1 MPDVM
6 TSAGLAVTVAC
17 AVAVIIYESL
27 AGTSIVEALALSS
40 SSSSTAGGGESP
52 HSNHF
57 HYGAGARVTARSMM
71 CDSNGVPL
79 VMAAAA
85 SATPLLNDRT
95 IELSPCVYRPWLM
108 NQLPEQGVATPAR
121 AAFTRGKSAKTQRPR
136 PPPFKVLLTNFGW
149 NHPDQGIGLNVTRTI
164 RSRELLLGTVNHP
177 YFDPIDW
184 DEMNRRVVVERINRT
199 VNNDDDPTRYYV
211 FMDVE
216 TCYESNYPIYG
227 GGFENNLDTARG
239 RVGEERFVLD
249 FPNRRSI
256 RKVLASPLFRSY
268 PNRTKLVFL
277 DCYGD
282 AMEWHHRQKLLS
294 KQFGLVSISA
304 AYRNIDNTSDQGLP
318 PPPVNPIVLTTHE
331 LRDIATC
338 NAESNRT
345 YLFSFVGSVR
355 NDVREELIKLHNK
368 SIGVIS
374 LPLRRY
380 LNELATNVTP
390 VTFPDLLRGSVFAGA
405 PAGDNLFSYRFAE
418 VLTAGAIPVVHSDGW
433 VLPFRH
439 ELVDWSECLL
449 HLPESSIPDTIA
461 ILNNITAEQ
470 RCRMRQRCLE
480 IYNEYMSTGEGTIRG
495 ILEGLE
501 RVAKFG
507 SRDPPQ
513 HRRRHLSIAANRRSM
528 YSNL

>member
-1 MPDVM
+1 MPDLM

-27 AGTSIVEALALSS
+27 AGTSIVEALAQ
-40 SSSSTAGGGESP
+40 SSSSTAAGGESP
-52 HSNHF
+52 HSNYF
-57 HYGAGARVTARSMM
+57 HYGAGARVQARSL

-79 VMAAAA
+79 VVAAAAA
-85 SATPLLNDRT
+85 SSTPPLNDRT

-108 NQLPEQGVATPAR
+108 MDVAPPAGGAAPAR

-184 DEMNRRVVVERINRT
+184 DEMNRRVVERSNGT
-199 VNNDDDPTRYYV
+199 DNDDGNDDPTRYYV

-227 GGFENNLDTARG
+227 GGFGRNLDTIRG
-239 RVGEERFVLD
+239 RAGKGRFKVD
-249 FPNRRSI
+249 FPNHGSI
-256 RKVLASPLFRSY
+256 GKVLSSPLFRY
-268 PNRTKLVFL
+268 NPNRTKLVFL
-277 DCYGD
+277 DCFGD
-282 AMEWHHRQKLLS
+282 SPAWHRRKAMMS
-294 KQFGLVSISA
+294 KQLGFVSISA
-304 AYRNIDNTSDQGLP
+304 AYSRIDNTSDQGMP
-318 PPPVNPIVLTTHE
+318 PPPVNPIVLTADE

-338 NAESNRT
+338 NAESNRS

-355 NDVREELIKLHNK
+355 NSVRAKLTRLHNK

-374 LPLRRY
+374 LPLMRY
-380 LNELATNVTP
+380 LDELATNVTP
-390 VTFPDLLRGSVFAGA
+390 ITFPDLLRGSVFAGA

-418 VLTAGAIPVVHSDGW
+418 VLTAGAIPVVHADGW

-439 ELVDWSECLL
+439 ELIDWSECLL

-507 SRDPPQ
+507 SREPPR
-513 HRRRHLSIAANRRSM
+513 HRRRHLSTAANRRSM